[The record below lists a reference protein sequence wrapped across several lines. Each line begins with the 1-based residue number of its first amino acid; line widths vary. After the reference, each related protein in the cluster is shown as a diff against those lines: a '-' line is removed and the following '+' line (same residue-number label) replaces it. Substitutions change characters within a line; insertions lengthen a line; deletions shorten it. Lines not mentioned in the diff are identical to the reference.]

1 MLRYLLIRIARAL
14 AVVLCLS
21 AVVFLLAHLIPGD
34 PATLIAGENS
44 TPELRAQITR
54 ELGLDQPVWSQYL
67 SWLGH
72 AVRGDLGTSLLD
84 GQSVAAQVSDRL
96 PVSLELSVYAAV
108 IAAVWGIP
116 AGIWSAMHQGRAVDR
131 LVNGTAFLG
140 LAFPPFVVGTVMV
153 LLVSRLTPGWPL
165 FSFVPF
171 DQDPL
176 LNLQDLLLPAVAL
189 GIPFGATL
197 CRYMRAAVLDVA
209 GQDFMRTAAAK
220 GAGRRRL
227 MLRHAL
233 RNALV
238 PVVTAGGLQLGVLV
252 GGTVIVEQVF
262 ALPGLGSLIVNSI
275 TQHDFTVVQGAVLAL
290 GASYVVINLVTD
302 LLYPLIDPRIRTTG
316 ARRDG

>member
-54 ELGLDQPVWSQYL
+54 ELGLDQSVWSQYL

-72 AVRGDLGTSLLD
+72 AVRGDLGQSLLD
-84 GQSVAAQVSDRL
+84 GQSVAAQVADRL
-96 PVSLELSVYAAV
+96 PVSLELAVYAAV
-108 IAAVWGIP
+108 IAALWGIP
-116 AGIWSAMHQGRAVDR
+116 AGIWSAMHQGQAVDR
-131 LVNGTAFLG
+131 LVNCTAFLG

-153 LLVSRLTPGWPL
+153 LLVSRLAPGWPL

-176 LNLQDLLLPAVAL
+176 LNLQDLLMPAVAL

-238 PVVTAGGLQLGVLV
+238 PVVTAGSLQLGVLV

>member
-84 GQSVAAQVSDRL
+84 GQSVAAQVSERL
-96 PVSLELSVYAAV
+96 PVSLELAVYAAV

-197 CRYMRAAVLDVA
+197 CRYMRAAVLDVV

-262 ALPGLGSLIVNSI
+262 ALPGLGSLIVSSI

>member
-1 MLRYLLIRIARAL
+1 
-14 AVVLCLS
+14 
-21 AVVFLLAHLIPGD
+21 
-34 PATLIAGENS
+34 
-44 TPELRAQITR
+44 
-54 ELGLDQPVWSQYL
+54 
-67 SWLGH
+67 
-72 AVRGDLGTSLLD
+72 
-84 GQSVAAQVSDRL
+84 
-96 PVSLELSVYAAV
+96 
-108 IAAVWGIP
+108 
-116 AGIWSAMHQGRAVDR
+116 
-131 LVNGTAFLG
+131 
-140 LAFPPFVVGTVMV
+140 VVGTVMV
-153 LLVSRLTPGWPL
+153 LLVSTLAPAWPL

-171 DQDPL
+171 AQDPL
-176 LNLQDLLLPAVAL
+176 LNLQVLLLPAIAL

-197 CRYMRAAVLDVA
+197 CRYMRAAILDVE

-275 TQHDFTVVQGAVLAL
+275 TQHDFTVIQGAILAL
-290 GASYVVINLVTD
+290 GASYVLINLVTD
-302 LLYPLIDPRIRTTG
+302 LVYPLIDPRIRTTG

>member
-1 MLRYLLIRIARAL
+1 MLRYLSIRVVRSL

-21 AVVFLLAHLIPGD
+21 AIVFALAHLVPGD
-34 PATLIAGENS
+34 LAALIAGENS
-44 TPELRAQITR
+44 TPQLRAQITQQ
-54 ELGLDQPVWSQYL
+54 LGLDQPVWSQYL
-67 SWLGH
+67 SWIGH
-72 AVRGDLGTSLLD
+72 AVRGDLGSSLLD
-84 GQSVAAQVSDRL
+84 GQSVGTQVAARL
-96 PVSLELSVYAAV
+96 PVSLELAVYAAV
-108 IAAVWGIP
+108 IAVLWGIP
-116 AGIWSAMHQGRAVDR
+116 AGIWSAMHQGRAKDR
-131 LVNGTAFLG
+131 VVNSVAFMG
-140 LAFPPFVVGTVMV
+140 LAVPPFVVGTVMV
-153 LLVSRLTPGWPL
+153 LLFSTLAPAWPL

-171 DQDPL
+171 SQDPL
-176 LNLQDLLLPAVAL
+176 LNLQVLLLPAVAL

-197 CRYMRAAVLDVA
+197 CRYMRAAVLDVE

-275 TQHDFTVVQGAVLAL
+275 TQHDFTVIQGAILAL
-290 GASYVVINLVTD
+290 GASYVLINLVTD
-302 LLYPLIDPRIRTTG
+302 LVYPLIDPRIRTTG

>member
-84 GQSVAAQVSDRL
+84 GQSVAAQVSERL
-96 PVSLELSVYAAV
+96 PVSLELAVYAAV

-197 CRYMRAAVLDVA
+197 CRYMRAAVLDVV

-233 RNALV
+233 RNALG

-290 GASYVVINLVTD
+290 GASYVLINLVTD

>member
-1 MLRYLLIRIARAL
+1 MLRYPLIRIARAL
-14 AVVLCLS
+14 AVVLSLS

-67 SWLGH
+67 GWLGH
-72 AVRGDLGTSLLD
+72 AVRGDLGQSLLD
-84 GQSVAAQVSDRL
+84 GQSVAAQVADRL
-96 PVSLELSVYAAV
+96 PVSLELAVYAAV
-108 IAAVWGIP
+108 VAAVWGIP

-171 DQDPL
+171 AQDPL
-176 LNLQDLLLPAVAL
+176 LNLQDLLLPAMAL

-197 CRYMRAAVLDVA
+197 CRYMRAAILDVA

>member
-72 AVRGDLGTSLLD
+72 AVRGDLGNSLLD
-84 GQSVAAQVSDRL
+84 GQSVAAQVADRL
-96 PVSLELSVYAAV
+96 PVSLELAVYAAV
-108 IAAVWGIP
+108 IAAVWGVP

>member
-54 ELGLDQPVWSQYL
+54 ELGLDQSVWSQYL

-84 GQSVAAQVSDRL
+84 GQSVAAQVAERL
-96 PVSLELSVYAAV
+96 PVSLELAVYAAV

-262 ALPGLGSLIVNSI
+262 ALPGLGSLIVTSI

>member
-1 MLRYLLIRIARAL
+1 MLRYLSIRLVRSL

-21 AVVFLLAHLIPGD
+21 AIVFALAHLVPGD
-34 PATLIAGENS
+34 PATLIAGQDS
-44 TPELRAQITR
+44 TPQLRAQITHQ
-54 ELGLDQPVWSQYL
+54 LGLDQPVWSQYL
-67 SWLGH
+67 TWIGH
-72 AVRGDLGTSLLD
+72 AVRGDLGSSLLD
-84 GQSVAAQVSDRL
+84 GQSVGAQVAARL
-96 PVSLELSVYAAV
+96 PVSLELAVYAAV
-108 IAAVWGIP
+108 IAVLWGIP
-116 AGIWSAMHQGRAVDR
+116 AGIWSAMHQGRARDR
-131 LVNGTAFLG
+131 AVNSAAFLG
-140 LAFPPFVVGTVMV
+140 LSVPPFVVGTVMV
-153 LLVSRLTPGWPL
+153 LLFSTLAPTWPL

-171 DQDPL
+171 SQDPL
-176 LNLQDLLLPAVAL
+176 LNLQVLLLPAVAL

-197 CRYMRAAVLDVA
+197 CRYMRAAVLDVE

-252 GGTVIVEQVF
+252 GGTVIIEQVF

-275 TQHDFTVVQGAVLAL
+275 TQHDFTVIQGAILAL
-290 GASYVVINLVTD
+290 GASYVLINLLTD
-302 LLYPLIDPRIRTTG
+302 LVYPLIDPRIRTTG

>member
-54 ELGLDQPVWSQYL
+54 ELGLDQSVWSQYL

-72 AVRGDLGTSLLD
+72 AVRGDLGQSLLD
-84 GQSVAAQVSDRL
+84 GQSVAAQVADRL
-96 PVSLELSVYAAV
+96 PVSLELAVYAAL

>member
-1 MLRYLLIRIARAL
+1 MLRYLLIRIGRAL

-72 AVRGDLGTSLLD
+72 AVRGDLGNSLLD
-84 GQSVAAQVSDRL
+84 GQSVAAQVAERL
-96 PVSLELSVYAAV
+96 PVSLELAVYAAV

-171 DQDPL
+171 GQDPL
-176 LNLQDLLLPAVAL
+176 LNLQDLLLPAAAL

>member
-1 MLRYLLIRIARAL
+1 VLRYLLIRIARAL

-44 TPELRAQITR
+44 TPQLRAQITR

-67 SWLGH
+67 GWLGH

>member
-1 MLRYLLIRIARAL
+1 MLRYLLIRTARAL

-72 AVRGDLGTSLLD
+72 AVRGDLGQSLLD
-84 GQSVAAQVSDRL
+84 GQSVAAQVADRL

-108 IAAVWGIP
+108 IAAVWGVP

>member
-84 GQSVAAQVSDRL
+84 GQSVAAQVSERL

-176 LNLQDLLLPAVAL
+176 PNLQDLLLPAVAL

-197 CRYMRAAVLDVA
+197 CRYMRAAVLDVV

>member
-1 MLRYLLIRIARAL
+1 MLRYLSIRVLRSL

-21 AVVFLLAHLIPGD
+21 AIVFALAHLVPGD
-34 PATLIAGENS
+34 PAALIAGENS
-44 TPELRAQITR
+44 TPQLRAQITQQ
-54 ELGLDQPVWSQYL
+54 LGLDQPVWSQYL
-67 SWLGH
+67 TWIGH
-72 AVRGDLGTSLLD
+72 AVRGDLGSSLLD
-84 GQSVAAQVSDRL
+84 GQSVGAQVAARL
-96 PVSLELSVYAAV
+96 PVSLELAVYAAV
-108 IAAVWGIP
+108 IAVLWGIP
-116 AGIWSAMHQGRAVDR
+116 AGIWSAMHQGRAKDR
-131 LVNGTAFLG
+131 VVNSAAFMG
-140 LAFPPFVVGTVMV
+140 LAVPPFVVGTVMV
-153 LLVSRLTPGWPL
+153 LLVSTLAPAWPL

-171 DQDPL
+171 SQDPL
-176 LNLQDLLLPAVAL
+176 LNLQVLLLPAIAL

-197 CRYMRAAVLDVA
+197 CRYMRAAVLDVE

-275 TQHDFTVVQGAVLAL
+275 TQHDFTVIQGAILAL

-302 LLYPLIDPRIRTTG
+302 LVYPLIDPRIRTTG